1 MNYKLHK
8 ISLNRGGS
16 FIDYS
21 EWLKNKK
28 ATINQKDNGEK
39 CFQYAL
45 TVISN
50 YQNMKNNSERMTNIK
65 PFINQYNWKEI

>member
-16 FIDYS
+16 FIDYP

-45 TVISN
+45 TVTSN
-50 YQNMKNNSERMTNIK
+50 YQNMKNNPERMTNIK
-65 PFINQYNWKEI
+65 PFINQYN